1 MDMKFSGVTISLF
14 AAAALTLAV
23 AKEQPNAVVSSAG
36 EETTPLRPA
45 TLTWGGVS
53 NNDQFSTPEA
63 QTGWEFTAQHMDAMF
78 LHGAYWMNQSGPEW
92 ESNCSG
98 LGKVLMKHGK
108 KAHVETGFGE
118 SRGFDPTKP
127 EKRQPYQTAKANAAR
142 IRELKKRFGIDI
154 VKVRAD
160 WFPMFAMAAYA
171 QHYQLRDDNL
181 KFLAVVTGA
190 DDVFGPYPQGF
201 TAEMGNWRE
210 YVTTLDRELP
220 GIAIA
225 FDQAPCNHRPVDV
238 PEVRVKVPWP
248 GLGYGY
254 TRKVSMLNQP
264 PVLVAGKPVEVKF
277 DFADQ
282 FMGTLVASRSAKVN
296 FIGFEGDTPFNYL
309 TDGPKD
315 FPQDKLIAYLLAIER
330 MVHAQGKKNGRII
343 NDCGKA
349 YGDADNGWVRIDL
362 GSAQEVDHIRIAW
375 GNDLPA
381 DGSLKTSL
389 DDKEY
394 IGWGKTVKPDKPGAS
409 VDYRQ
414 KRPRQARYVRWEP
427 RKRATP
433 RGYQVRSIEV
443 YGPAAPEADLARGKF
458 ASASSVSDREL
469 DQAGKPL
476 HQARLITDG
485 DPATYWEG
493 NFIDND
499 AWDRL
504 YHDRTLQ
511 YLEFYQAA
519 GGRADEYIAESWY
532 SGPFTF
538 FPEMKPGTYS
548 NLARDLI
555 RRIKGVADDGSLM
568 PLDLSVRPTGEAWV
582 GEGLRQSRPAGVQ
595 IKTIH
600 AGICELRIRN
610 DARETNKGDARAT
623 PLLRA
628 VIANPAG
635 WAVTATTAKGVDI
648 TDSLFA
654 RKGADGWFVG
664 GLEPGQERI
673 LMLAFRAPAAA
684 GRSSDKPSV
693 TFDLYW
699 NPQET
704 VPSVR
709 DAVTFILVSP

>member
-1 MDMKFSGVTISLF
+1 MEMKSTVVIMSLF
-14 AAAALTLAV
+14 AAATLTLAV
-23 AKEQPNAVVSSAG
+23 AQEQPNIVVAFAG
-36 EETTPLRPA
+36 ENPTPLRPA

-63 QTGWEFTAQHMDAMF
+63 QTGWEFTARNMDAML
-78 LHGAYWMNQSGPEW
+78 LHGAYWMNQKGPEW
-92 ESNCSG
+92 EANCAG
-98 LGKVLMKHGK
+98 LGKALVKHGK

-142 IRELKKRFGIDI
+142 IRELKERFGIDI

-181 KFLAVVTGA
+181 KFLAMVTGA
-190 DDVFGPYPQGF
+190 DNVFGPYPEGF

-210 YVTTLDRELP
+210 YVTTLDKELP

-225 FDQAPCNHRPVDV
+225 FDQAPCNHRPIAV
-238 PEVRVKVPWP
+238 PEVRAKVPWP

-254 TRKVSMLNQP
+254 TRQVSMLNQP
-264 PVLVAGKPVEVKF
+264 SVRVGGKPVEVKF

-282 FMGTLVASRSAKVN
+282 FMGALIASRSAKVN
-296 FIGFEGDTPFNYL
+296 FIGFEGDTPFSYL

-315 FPQDKLIAYLLAIER
+315 FPQDKLIDYLLAIER
-330 MVHAQGKKNGRII
+330 MVHAQGLKNGRIL

-349 YGDADNGWVRIDL
+349 YGDADDGWVRIDL
-362 GSAQEVDHIRIAW
+362 GATQAVDRIRIVW
-375 GNDLPA
+375 GADLPA
-381 DGSLKTSL
+381 DSALKTSL

-394 IGWGKTVKPDKPGAS
+394 IGWGKTGKPDSPGAA
-409 VDYRQ
+409 VEYTQ
-414 KRPRQARYVRWEP
+414 KKPRQARYVRWEP

-433 RGYQVRSIEV
+433 RGYQVSAIEV
-443 YGPAAPEADLARGKF
+443 YGPVKPEADLARGKH
-458 ASASSVSDREL
+458 ASASSVNERAL
-469 DQAGKPL
+469 DESGKPL

-485 DPATYWEG
+485 DPGTYWES

-538 FPEMKPGTYS
+538 FPEMKRGTYS

-555 RRIKGVADDGSLM
+555 RRIKGIADDGSLM
-568 PLDLSVRPTGEAWV
+568 PLDLSVRPAGGTWV
-582 GEGLRQSRPAGVQ
+582 GDGCRQSRS
-595 IKTIH
+595 
-600 AGICELRIRN
+600 AGIQVLTFNSGIYDMRIRN
-610 DARETNKGDARAT
+610 AAREVNTGDARAT

-628 VIANPAG
+628 TISNPAG
-635 WAVTATTAKGVDI
+635 WAVTATTTNGADI
-648 TDSLFA
+648 TDQLFA
-654 RKGADGWFVG
+654 HKGADGWFVG
-664 GLEPGQERI
+664 GLEPGQERT
-673 LMLAFRAPAAA
+673 LKLAITAPTVV
-684 GRSSDKPSV
+684 SQSTEKPAV

-709 DAVTFILVSP
+709 DMFTAILTSP